1 MWVNKNNLFLSL
13 LFAVVLFGQSSYA
26 QTISTL
32 RPLSFGTIA
41 IKNYTSM
48 ISMTVNASGGYSTN
62 SNTYIVEAPQRG
74 EYLITGAPVST
85 SYTVTIP
92 ASIIM
97 TGPGGGFTV
106 DNFTT
111 FLTNEKSFHGELCLA
126 LNIKANYDGILHK
139 PNNKEESSGLLL
151 LNKNSMGSDIPKYI
165 PIYRV
170 VSGTMNFLIKLMGHL
185 PQVFI

>member
-1 MWVNKNNLFLSL
+1 MWVNKNKLFLSL
-13 LFAVVLFGQSSYA
+13 LFAVVLFGQASYA

-32 RPLSFGTIA
+32 RPLSFRTIA

-111 FLTNEKSFHGELCLA
+111 FPNTLTTNGAGEATFYIGARATTAGGMGYGDGTYGDSFD
-126 LNIKANYDGILHK
+126 ITVNY
-139 PNNKEESSGLLL
+139 
-151 LNKNSMGSDIPKYI
+151 
-165 PIYRV
+165 
-170 VSGTMNFLIKLMGHL
+170 
-185 PQVFI
+185 